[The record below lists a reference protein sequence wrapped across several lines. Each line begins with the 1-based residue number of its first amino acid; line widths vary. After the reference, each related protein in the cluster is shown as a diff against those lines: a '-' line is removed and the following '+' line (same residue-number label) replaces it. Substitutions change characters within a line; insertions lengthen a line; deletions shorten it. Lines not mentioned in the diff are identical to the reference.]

1 MIITVKK
8 QKETKYVRPNR
19 MEVGFPATCAIGA
32 YYH

>member
-8 QKETKYVRPNR
+8 KRETKYVRPDR
-19 MEVGFPATCAIGA
+19 MEVGFPTTCAISA